1 MDVKRCGYHPTYKSA
16 RKGKGLTL
24 KDAAAMLGVTPA
36 TLSRW
41 ERGITKPRLTP
52 VIRMQE
58 IYGVTV
64 SELVGIDA

>member
-1 MDVKRCGYHPTYKSA
+1 MSVLIDYKPAYKSV
-16 RKGKGLTL
+16 REDKGLTI
-24 KDAAAMLGVTPA
+24 KDAAAMLGVAPA

-52 VIRMQE
+52 LFRMCD

-64 SELVGIDA
+64 SELVGISA